1 MSITGNSDNIFVNNA
16 NLKIAS
22 TLKQRPHTLEMSQI
36 EAFLDLF
43 NEIDFKINRNQ
54 NTELVISR
62 NMHLSA
68 EEELKKM
75 LDKAKRDL
83 SRMTK
88 LYKKNKISSEELLE
102 WEWRVHELNEEIK
115 KVRELGDDID
125 DLEDYG
131 LI

>member
-1 MSITGNSDNIFVNNA
+1 
-16 NLKIAS
+16 
-22 TLKQRPHTLEMSQI
+22 MSQI
-36 EAFLDLF
+36 ETFLDLF
-43 NEIDFKINRNQ
+43 NEIDFKVNRNQ
-54 NTELVISR
+54 STELVISR
-62 NMHLSA
+62 NMNLSA

-83 SRMTK
+83 NRMTK
-88 LYKKNKISSEELLE
+88 LYKRNKISIEELME
-102 WEWRVHELNEEIK
+102 WEWRVHEIQEEIK

>member
-1 MSITGNSDNIFVNNA
+1 M
-16 NLKIAS
+16 LQ
-22 TLKQRPHTLEMSQI
+22 QRPHTLEMSQI
-36 EAFLDLF
+36 ETFLDLF
-43 NEIDFKINRNQ
+43 NEIDFKVNRNQ
-54 NTELVISR
+54 STEIALSR

-83 SRMTK
+83 NRMTK
-88 LYKKNKISSEELLE
+88 LYKRNKISSEELLE
-102 WEWRVHELNEEIK
+102 WEWRVHEIQEEIK

-125 DLEDYG
+125 DLEDFG

>member
-1 MSITGNSDNIFVNNA
+1 
-16 NLKIAS
+16 
-22 TLKQRPHTLEMSQI
+22 MSQI
-36 EAFLDLF
+36 ETFLDLF

-68 EEELKKM
+68 EEELK
-75 LDKAKRDL
+75 
-83 SRMTK
+83 
-88 LYKKNKISSEELLE
+88 

>member
-1 MSITGNSDNIFVNNA
+1 MP
-16 NLKIAS
+16 
-22 TLKQRPHTLEMSQI
+22 KQRPHTLEMSQI
-36 EAFLDLF
+36 ETFLHLF
-43 NEIDFKINRNQ
+43 NEIEFKINKHQ
-54 NTELVISR
+54 PTDFALSR

-83 SRMTK
+83 NRMTK
-88 LYKKNKISSEELLE
+88 LYKRNKISSEELLE
-102 WEWRVHELNEEIK
+102 WEWRVHEIQEEIK

-125 DLEDYG
+125 DLEDFG